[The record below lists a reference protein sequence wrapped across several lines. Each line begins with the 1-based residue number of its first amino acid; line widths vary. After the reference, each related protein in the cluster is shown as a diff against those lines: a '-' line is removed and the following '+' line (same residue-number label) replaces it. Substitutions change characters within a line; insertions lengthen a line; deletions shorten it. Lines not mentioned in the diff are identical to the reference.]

1 MIALFAGS
9 LLSVTLGVALV
20 QSSLLL
26 LITAATLDT
35 PPGLGAA
42 ERMEFS
48 DNVTAAVSMLG
59 LILGMATFL
68 AGFIISSTFAFT
80 VAQRRRD
87 FALLRLV
94 GAGRGQVRLRLLREA
109 VLLGGLG
116 AALGV
121 PTGLLVMAAQAA
133 LMRHQGFVPPGF
145 EGEWR
150 PWILAVSFGT
160 GIALAL
166 AGAMVAAHRAA
177 RVRPLEAL
185 RDTGTAAR
193 VMTATRWTAG
203 LIFFGGALALVIV
216 APVGGPG
223 GGAAMAM
230 NVPLPAAI
238 AAAALSPLVVPLLGR
253 LLPTGSGVI
262 GALARA
268 NLWDARRRSASV
280 AAPLI
285 VLVALV
291 IGTAAAGASITDAGI
306 TELRR
311 QTQADLVVTATG
323 PVGPAITAVPGVA
336 SASTELS
343 IPATVV
349 TDDESSSAS
358 ALVIDPAA
366 YARAHSL
373 SQPASALPARADSA
387 GPAAGSP
394 AARSDSVSPA
404 ASGGLAVRAD
414 SAGLAAL
421 RGRAVAVGPGGEIP
435 SSGSIRLAL
444 PDLDLGSVPVVASVP
459 ATISGGANL
468 LLPAG
473 LVPERLLAA
482 APAQSF
488 VTLEPGASADT
499 VRAALGRIGTVTDA
513 DDWLRADAAARSEVN
528 NKIMVAVMGL
538 GALYALI
545 GVVNSIVIGAAARR
559 REFAAAR
566 VGGLTRG
573 QVLRAALLE
582 SSAVTAA
589 GILLGCLAAAG
600 ALIAAARTTS
610 AVTGTATVTLPW
622 TLIGAVCAVALLVTG
637 ATSLITSWSAT
648 RPAPITL
655 LAARE

>member
-26 LITAATLDT
+26 LITAATLD
-35 PPGLGAA
+35 PPAGLGTA

-48 DNVTAAVSMLG
+48 DNITAAVSMLG
-59 LILGMATFL
+59 LILGIATFL

-94 GAGRGQVRLRLLREA
+94 GAGRGQVRRRLLREA

-116 AALGV
+116 AAAGV
-121 PTGLLVMAAQAA
+121 PVGLAVMAGQAA
-133 LMRHQGFVPPGF
+133 LMSRLGFVPAGF
-145 EGEWR
+145 EGRWQ
-150 PWILAVSFGT
+150 PWILGVSFGT
-160 GIALAL
+160 GIVLAL

-177 RVRPLEAL
+177 RVQPLEAL
-185 RDTGTAAR
+185 RDTGAAAR
-193 VMTATRWTAG
+193 VMTATRWIAG
-203 LIFFGGALALVIV
+203 LIFAGGALALIIV

-253 LLPTGSGVI
+253 LLPTGRGVL
-262 GALARA
+262 GVLARA

-291 IGTAAAGASITDAGI
+291 VGTAAAGASFTDAGI
-306 TELRR
+306 NELRR
-311 QTQADLVVTATG
+311 QTHADLVVTATG
-323 PVGPAITAVPGVA
+323 PVGPAIAAVPGIA

-343 IPATVV
+343 MPATVV
-349 TDDESSSAS
+349 AGDESESAS
-358 ALVIDPAA
+358 ALVVDPAT
-366 YARAHSL
+366 YALAHSVTGGL
-373 SQPASALPARADSA
+373 SALA
-387 GPAAGSP
+387 GHAA
-394 AARSDSVSPA
+394 AA
-404 ASGGLAVRAD
+404 
-414 SAGLAAL
+414 
-421 RGRAVAVGPGGEIP
+421 GPGGEVP
-435 SSGSIRLAL
+435 TSGTVRLSL
-444 PDLDLGSVPVVASVP
+444 PDLDLGAVPIVASVP
-459 ATISGGANL
+459 VTISGGVNL
-468 LLPAG
+468 LLPPG
-473 LVPERLLAA
+473 LVPDRLLAD

-488 VTLEPGASADT
+488 VTLAPGASAEQ

-513 DDWLRADAAARSEVN
+513 DDWLRDDAAARSAVN
-528 NKIMVAVMGL
+528 DKIFLVVMGL

-545 GVVNSIVIGAAARR
+545 GVVNSIVIGAASRR

-566 VGGLTRG
+566 VGGLSRP
-573 QVLRAALLE
+573 QVLLAALLE
-582 SSAVTAA
+582 SSAVTVAA
-589 GILLGCLAAAG
+589 ILLGAAAGAG

-622 TLIGAVCAVALLVTG
+622 PLIAAVCAVALVATG